1 MQLLASVIALTGD
14 GHPHMERSMH
24 VYQLTENPRCD
35 YEDFSRPIGY
45 YASKR
50 KADAKAVE
58 LSARQAKEEE
68 MDWITNPCECGY
80 RQCDRRD
87 RFFTSWY
94 VDKIDLTELSMRRLM
109 EIELADADED

>member
-1 MQLLASVIALTGD
+1 
-14 GHPHMERSMH
+14 MH
-24 VYQLTENPRCD
+24 VYELTENPRD
-35 YEDFSRPIGY
+35 SFYGGDDFSTVIGY

-68 MDWITNPCECGY
+68 MDWITNPCECGE
-80 RQCDRRD
+80 RNCDRRD

>member
-1 MQLLASVIALTGD
+1 MGTT
-14 GHPHMERSMH
+14 HMERSVH
-24 VYQLTENPRCD
+24 VYVLRQYNPHYYGD
-35 YEDFSRPIGY
+35 DEAVAY

>member
-1 MQLLASVIALTGD
+1 MGTA
-14 GHPHMERSMH
+14 HMERSVH
-24 VYQLTENPRCD
+24 VYQLTENPRD
-35 YEDFSRPIGY
+35 SFYGGDDLSTTIGY

-68 MDWITNPCECGY
+68 LDWITNPCECGE
-80 RQCDRRD
+80 RNCDRRD